1 MISITRKISIVAAFL
16 FTISNSFGQLSPP
29 GLGKAKTASWAAF
42 GVQHKLDSTGNKYAV
57 AYVGMGRKS
66 SPDNYNPVDKPAI
79 LVLNYEIYNKFKPN
93 QQYSYAISYRRQNE
107 FDSEAPFHKEGIEQ
121 EFRVY
126 GRYAYTA
133 NLGKFKWKNTIRQEF
148 RKFFDADFNEV
159 DENFQ
164 LRTRVKSQLTYP
176 ISEKNKQSL
185 ALSAEGLFATSYMND
200 VEKHW
205 TKYAYKETR
214 LGLYYMFQIPNS
226 PLTMDIGYVNNLI
239 RNYSEVKSGVH
250 YVAVDLVWKL
260 P

>member
-1 MISITRKISIVAAFL
+1 MI
-16 FTISNSFGQLSPP
+16 NSDRNKECST
-29 GLGKAKTASWAAF
+29 KA
-42 GVQHKLDSTGNKYAV
+42 DY
-57 AYVGMGRKS
+57 
-66 SPDNYNPVDKPAI
+66 
-79 LVLNYEIYNKFKPN
+79 
-93 QQYSYAISYRRQNE
+93 
-107 FDSEAPFHKEGIEQ
+107 
-121 EFRVY
+121 
-126 GRYAYTA
+126 
-133 NLGKFKWKNTIRQEF
+133 
-148 RKFFDADFNEV
+148 FDADFNEV
-159 DENFQ
+159 DEHFQ

-176 ISEKNKQSL
+176 ISDKNKQSL
-185 ALSAEGLFATSYMND
+185 ALSVEGLFATSYMND

>member
-1 MISITRKISIVAAFL
+1 
-16 FTISNSFGQLSPP
+16 
-29 GLGKAKTASWAAF
+29 
-42 GVQHKLDSTGNKYAV
+42 
-57 AYVGMGRKS
+57 
-66 SPDNYNPVDKPAI
+66 
-79 LVLNYEIYNKFKPN
+79 LNYEIYNKFKPN

-239 RNYSEVKSGVH
+239 RNYSEAKSGVH